1 MFGQSGQTIDWK
13 WASHAR
19 GVCLCVHVCVCVC
32 VCGVCVCVCVH
43 VCVWSICVCI
53 FVCVESVFNI
63 SACYGLGL
71 SRNQI
76 SEH

>member
-1 MFGQSGQTIDWK
+1 M
-13 WASHAR
+13 
-19 GVCLCVHVCVCVC
+19 
-32 VCGVCVCVCVH
+32 
-43 VCVWSICVCI
+43 CI

-76 SEH
+76 LEH

>member
-1 MFGQSGQTIDWK
+1 M
-13 WASHAR
+13 
-19 GVCLCVHVCVCVC
+19 CV
-32 VCGVCVCVCVH
+32 
-43 VCVWSICVCI
+43 

-76 SEH
+76 SEHYDSWSE

>member
-1 MFGQSGQTIDWK
+1 MFGQSGQTIDWN
-13 WASHAR
+13 WTSHAR
-19 GVCLCVHVCVCVC
+19 GVCLCVHVCVYVC
-32 VCGVCVCVCVH
+32 M
-43 VCVWSICVCI
+43 CVCI

-76 SEH
+76 SKH